1 MAQYSDYLQY
11 LQHVDDTTLQD
22 FKEREKKLTDEMDA
36 AKKKYNEELEATKKK
51 HLDEIEKIK
60 SQCQQEIKSKDN
72 KYKKEIEE
80 QKSSYETKIADIKQQ
95 FKDKE
100 SALNKKIA
108 DLKSEYEEELKSL
121 RTKHS
126 TEKGKFTKDSKKYS
140 KQIDTLKVE
149 TDTLTHKAN
158 MYERLYN
165 EVKPKLK
172 SLSNFRL
179 FMVILIVLISFGTA
193 PILYFFYWLFNLKNH
208 FSVKRWVQCHKYESA
223 RAIKAKN

>member
-22 FKEREKKLTDEMDA
+22 FKEREKKLTDEMAA
-36 AKKKYNEELEATKKK
+36 AKKKYNEEHEATKKK
-51 HLDEIEKIK
+51 HLDEIEKI
-60 SQCQQEIKSKDN
+60 
-72 KYKKEIEE
+72 
-80 QKSSYETKIADIKQQ
+80 
-95 FKDKE
+95 
-100 SALNKKIA
+100 
-108 DLKSEYEEELKSL
+108 KSEYEEELKSL

-126 TEKGKFTKDSKKYS
+126 TEKDKFTKDSKKYS

-149 TDTLTHKAN
+149 IDTLTHKAN
-158 MYERLYN
+158 MYERLYS

-208 FSVKRWVQCHKYESA
+208 FSVKRWVQCDKYESA